1 MRDLVFDLEAVNDIQ
16 WWVENNK
23 RLALKVFELI
33 KSIEHNPFT
42 GIGKPEPLKYKLSG
56 CWSRRIDLDNRIVY
70 QITDTKVVILQCRF
84 HYD

>member
-23 RLALKVFELI
+23 RLALKVFDLI
-33 KSIEHNPFT
+33 KDIEKNPFK
-42 GIGKPEPLKYKLSG
+42 GFGKPEPLKYKLSG
-56 CWSRRIDLDNRIVY
+56 CWSRRIDLDNRIIYRVTEA
-70 QITDTKVVILQCRF
+70 QIIILQCRF